1 MSRTGSPA
9 VPRPTSLDRTVRL
22 AAAPAAAA
30 VAASLALASP
40 AAWAQRY
47 PERSVQ
53 IVVPYAPGGSV
64 DVIARALAQ
73 KLTEQTGQTF
83 FIDNR
88 AGAGGTIGVG
98 AVARAKPDGYTL
110 VLTSLGALTV
120 TVHLTKAGYD
130 PLKDL
135 APISLIATSGLVISV
150 KNDSPIRSMRDLIDA
165 AKAKPGSINYSVTGV
180 GSQTFLA
187 GELLKRSQGLDMTS
201 VQYKGGGPAAAAVA
215 AGEVHAGITD
225 SGPIQPLL
233 QSNRVR
239 VLAVTGGQRASAMP
253 DVPTM
258 EEAGVPGFR
267 IDSAMAL
274 LAPAGTPPEIVRK
287 LNAEVATALKSPDLV
302 ERIHTAS
309 HDPKPNTPEQ
319 MRDMLKEEFDRWGA
333 LVREV
338 GVKLE

>member
-1 MSRTGSPA
+1 MQRNGSTPQPSFSA
-9 VPRPTSLDRTVRL
+9 PRLSWPRALAFGIASAAACLA
-22 AAAPAAAA
+22 AAAPAQ
-30 VAASLALASP
+30 
-40 AAWAQRY
+40 AQRY
-47 PERSVQ
+47 PERPVQ
-53 IVVPYAPGGSV
+53 IIVPYAPGGSV
-64 DVIARALAQ
+64 DVIARSLAQ
-73 KLTEQTGQTF
+73 KLTERMGQTVF
-83 FIDNR
+83 VENR

-135 APISLIATSGLVISV
+135 APISLVATSGLVLSV
-150 KNDSPIRSMRDLIDA
+150 KEDSPIRSVRDLIDA

-187 GELLKRSQGLDMTS
+187 GELLKRSLGLDMVP

-215 AGEVHAGITD
+215 AGEVQAGITD

-233 QSNRVR
+233 QARRVR

-258 EEAGVPGFR
+258 EEAGVPGFK

-274 LAPAGTPPEIVRK
+274 LAPAGTPAEIVDK
-287 LNAEVATALKSPDLV
+287 LNAEVAAALKSPDLV
-302 ERIHTAS
+302 ERIHAAS
-309 HDPKPNTPEQ
+309 HDPKPNSPGE
-319 MRDMLKEEFDRWGA
+319 MKGMLKSEFERWGD
-333 LVREV
+333 LVRQV
-338 GVKLE
+338 GVKLQ

>member
-1 MSRTGSPA
+1 MQRNGSTPQPSFSAPRLSWPRALALAPA
-9 VPRPTSLDRTVRL
+9 AACLA
-22 AAAPAAAA
+22 AAAPAQ
-30 VAASLALASP
+30 
-40 AAWAQRY
+40 AQRY
-47 PERSVQ
+47 PERPVQ
-53 IVVPYAPGGSV
+53 IIVPYAPGGSV
-64 DVIARALAQ
+64 DVIARSLAQ
-73 KLTEQTGQTF
+73 KLTERMGQTVF
-83 FIDNR
+83 VENR

-135 APISLIATSGLVISV
+135 APISLVATSGLVLSV
-150 KNDSPIRSMRDLIDA
+150 KEDSPIRSVRDLIDA

-187 GELLKRSQGLDMTS
+187 GELLKRSLGLDMVP

-215 AGEVHAGITD
+215 AGEVQAGITD

-233 QSNRVR
+233 QARRVR

-258 EEAGVPGFR
+258 EEAGVPGFK

-274 LAPAGTPPEIVRK
+274 LAPADTPAKIVDK
-287 LNAEVATALKSPDLV
+287 LNAEVAAALKSPDLV
-302 ERIHTAS
+302 ERIHAAS
-309 HDPKPNTPEQ
+309 HDPKPNSPGQ
-319 MRDMLKEEFDRWGA
+319 MKDMLKSEFERWGD
-333 LVREV
+333 LVRQV
-338 GVKLE
+338 GVKLQ

>member
-1 MSRTGSPA
+1 MQRNGSTPQPSFPA
-9 VPRPTSLDRTVRL
+9 PRLSWPRALAL
-22 AAAPAAAA
+22 APAAACLAAAAPAQ
-30 VAASLALASP
+30 
-40 AAWAQRY
+40 AQRY
-47 PERSVQ
+47 PERPVQ
-53 IVVPYAPGGSV
+53 IIVPYAPGGSV
-64 DVIARALAQ
+64 DVIARSLAQ
-73 KLTEQTGQTF
+73 KLTERMGQTVF
-83 FIDNR
+83 VENR

-135 APISLIATSGLVISV
+135 APISLVATSGLVLSV
-150 KNDSPIRSMRDLIDA
+150 KEDSPIRSVRDLIDA

-187 GELLKRSQGLDMTS
+187 GELLKRSLGLDMVP

-215 AGEVHAGITD
+215 AGEVQAGITD

-233 QSNRVR
+233 QARRVR

-258 EEAGVPGFR
+258 EEAGVPGFK

-274 LAPAGTPPEIVRK
+274 LAPAGTPAEIVDK
-287 LNAEVATALKSPDLV
+287 LNAEVAAALKSPDLV
-302 ERIHTAS
+302 ERIHAAS
-309 HDPKPNTPEQ
+309 HDPKPNSPGE
-319 MRDMLKEEFDRWGA
+319 MKGMLKSEFERWGD
-333 LVREV
+333 LVRQV
-338 GVKLE
+338 GVKLQ